1 MTDHS
6 GNPDKLY
13 VLWTSG
19 DREVALKM
27 VFMYARNAKVRGW
40 WEEVALIVW
49 GPSAALLSRDDELR
63 REVAEMRE
71 AGVEL
76 LACRACS
83 DAYGVTEKLEA
94 QGVSVIYMGE
104 PLTDLLKRGARLV
117 TF

>member
-27 VFMYARNAKVRGW
+27 VFMYARNAKAREW

-83 DAYGVTEKLEA
+83 DAYGVTEKIEA
-94 QGVSVIYMGE
+94 LGVSVIYMGE

>member
-94 QGVSVIYMGE
+94 LGVSVIYMGE